1 MEKINKNEIKIEQQN
16 KNGIKG
22 KSDVLLIVAVIA
34 AIIGI
39 VVFSGCI
46 GESQE
51 KQNIT
56 GNLTEKQTMT
66 FTDDLNRTVEI
77 SKNPERIVAI
87 ATADVEILFLLNASE
102 KLVGR
107 PNFQK
112 YPPEALKIDEIGGMY
127 PMNLE
132 KIIAKNPDLIIVTMT
147 FKEEHIK
154 QVAQLESYNLT
165 VVGFNYPNTMNDI
178 INHIKITGEVIGKE
192 NEADNLVKNLTFRIS
207 KITKIT
213 NKLNESQKPTVY
225 KEWINK
231 GGGKGSTIG
240 KDSRDDNLIKMAGGK
255 NIFRDVEKS
264 YFEAN
269 TEEIVNKNPSV
280 IIITADLDKFKPDE
294 LKKAIKS
301 RPGWKNIGAVKNDRI
316 CVIES
321 QITWANPRLIQG
333 LEKFAKCIHPELFGT
348 ENVPNETKKT
358 KTFTDDLNR
367 TVEIPKNPERIVA
380 LTDGEVEILF
390 ALNSSDKI
398 VGRSQYL
405 RYPEEALKITDCGS
419 ATNPNF
425 EVILNQN
432 PDVIILTW
440 IKGTYLDNVKR
451 FEGYNVTVLG
461 FDWPNTIDGLIDYIE
476 KIGIISGKEKETE
489 KLIKNM
495 TTGIEKITNI
505 TSKLN
510 ESQKPGVFIE
520 MRYTKGKKEIKTFGR
535 KANLK
540 TQLVESAG
548 GKNVFAEDV
557 EGFDVSSEEVI
568 KKNPEVIIIAV
579 SVSTFNPD
587 EFDELKKELKDRP
600 GWSGI
605 DAVKNDRICV
615 ISSSLASTNPR
626 IVQGLE
632 EFAKC
637 IHPELFKNGK

>member
-1 MEKINKNEIKIEQQN
+1 
-16 KNGIKG
+16 
-22 KSDVLLIVAVIA
+22 
-34 AIIGI
+34 
-39 VVFSGCI
+39 
-46 GESQE
+46 
-51 KQNIT
+51 
-56 GNLTEKQTMT
+56 
-66 FTDDLNRTVEI
+66 
-77 SKNPERIVAI
+77 
-87 ATADVEILFLLNASE
+87 
-102 KLVGR
+102 
-107 PNFQK
+107 
-112 YPPEALKIDEIGGMY
+112 
-127 PMNLE
+127 
-132 KIIAKNPDLIIVTMT
+132 
-147 FKEEHIK
+147 
-154 QVAQLESYNLT
+154 
-165 VVGFNYPNTMNDI
+165 
-178 INHIKITGEVIGKE
+178 
-192 NEADNLVKNLTFRIS
+192 
-207 KITKIT
+207 
-213 NKLNESQKPTVY
+213 
-225 KEWINK
+225 
-231 GGGKGSTIG
+231 
-240 KDSRDDNLIKMAGGK
+240 
-255 NIFRDVEKS
+255 
-264 YFEAN
+264 
-269 TEEIVNKNPSV
+269 
-280 IIITADLDKFKPDE
+280 
-294 LKKAIKS
+294 
-301 RPGWKNIGAVKNDRI
+301 
-316 CVIES
+316 
-321 QITWANPRLIQG
+321 
-333 LEKFAKCIHPELFGT
+333 
-348 ENVPNETKKT
+348 VPNETKKT